1 MTQRTSLKLAIDKA
15 GGQAALAERIGVTQ
29 SLVSFWLNGAKRGAA
44 PEHVPA
50 IEAATGISRH
60 DLRPDVFGP
69 APKEGEKAA

>member
-1 MTQRTSLKLAIDKA
+1 MTQRTALERAIKEA

-29 SLVSFWLNGAKRGAA
+29 SLISFWLNSAKRGAA

-69 APKEGEKAA
+69 APKQGERAA